1 MANLEKVFEG
11 VISNKDTLQKHY
23 AINTKIGS
31 ELSKIAELKKQRVR
45 LSVDL
50 TKKLIDE
57 YEYVILR
64 DRYKRFI
71 DPNYYEPLNKT
82 KDKYISYKQM
92 CEASLDESVYD
103 KES

>member
-1 MANLEKVFEG
+1 ML
-11 VISNKDTLQKHY
+11 
-23 AINTKIGS
+23 
-31 ELSKIAELKKQRVR
+31 LKG
-45 LSVDL
+45 
-50 TKKLIDE
+50 
-57 YEYVILR
+57 VILR

-71 DPNYYEPLNKT
+71 DPNDYEPLNKT

>member
-50 TKKLIDE
+50 TK
-57 YEYVILR
+57 
-64 DRYKRFI
+64 
-71 DPNYYEPLNKT
+71 N
-82 KDKYISYKQM
+82 
-92 CEASLDESVYD
+92 
-103 KES
+103 